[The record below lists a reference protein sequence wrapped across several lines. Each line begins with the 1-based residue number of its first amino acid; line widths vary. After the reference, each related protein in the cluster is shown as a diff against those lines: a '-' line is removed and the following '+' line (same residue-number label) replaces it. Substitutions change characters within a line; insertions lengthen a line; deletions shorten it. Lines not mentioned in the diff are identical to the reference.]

1 MADRINFQQEIND
14 SAQIGDIL
22 YWTPVDAANNAAPT
36 PIEIGPIT
44 EIGNN
49 FVVVDG
55 PFATPAPGTTP
66 FFMFR
71 KNNEANISTLVGYFA
86 NVALSNDSTEEVE
99 LFSVGSEVFVSSK

>member
-22 YWTPVDAANNAAPT
+22 YWTPVDAANNALPT

-55 PFATPAPGTTP
+55 PFGTPP
-66 FFMFR
+66 
-71 KNNEANISTLVGYFA
+71 SYF
-86 NVALSNDSTEEVE
+86 SGHPSW
-99 LFSVGSEVFVSSK
+99 